1 MYMTETAM
9 MNDAI
14 VALWLNAVVGFG
26 GFMVGSLFLDYILG
40 RLPQSFRPDME
51 SAPTVL
57 QGAASSTTRGA
68 LRHVHPYSAS
78 KSVLQPSSTSRHV
91 AEKSP
96 VYHGSATSPG
106 RAV

>member
-1 MYMTETAM
+1 M
-9 MNDAI
+9 
-14 VALWLNAVVGFG
+14 
-26 GFMVGSLFLDYILG
+26 DYILG
-40 RLPQSFRPDME
+40 GLPQSFRPDME

-57 QGAASSTTRGA
+57 QGGGVLDDPWSAAASAGGA
-68 LRHVHPYSAS
+68 EPRPYRVVFKSA
-78 KSVLQPSSTSRHV
+78 VQPSSTSRHV